1 MNVFNYDCNTGE
13 ILFES
18 IADKS
23 PLEPD
28 VFLVPAYA
36 TNIKPPVKKD
46 GFSRVFKNGAWEYIK
61 DMRGQVFWL
70 PDGTEKII
78 DFLGDAPEDALFE
91 KPIFKPTAEQ
101 IIQGF
106 VGSIQKHL
114 DDFAKTRGYDGIM
127 SACTYATST
136 VAKFKTEGQYC
147 VQARDATWSTAYDLL
162 DQVQT
167 GEIDVPTE
175 EEVFESLPTL
185 AWPN

>member
-1 MNVFNYDCNTGE
+1 MLYSKQTNGFYTRE
-13 ILFES
+13 IHG
-18 IADKS
+18 D
-23 PLEPD
+23 
-28 VFLVPAYA
+28 
-36 TNIKPPVKKD
+36 NI
-46 GFSRVFKNGAWEYIK
+46 
-61 DMRGQVFWL
+61 
-70 PDGTEKII
+70 
-78 DFLGDAPEDALFE
+78 PEDAVEITPEQHAALVE
-91 KPIFKPTAEQ
+91 GQSQGKIISADENGYPILIDPPPPTTEQ

-147 VQARDATWSTAYDLL
+147 VQARDATWSMAYDLL

-175 EEVFESLPTL
+175 EEVFAQLPAL